1 MLGKEVAKERN
12 TLLPDDVTQ
21 DERGLRKLI
30 EEGCFRSAV
39 NLTSRL
45 LGIYGQGVGRL
56 GQPAKHTPHSLQLWF
71 TRFNLLVKLG
81 LFEMVTAEAE
91 AFQQLSRPDLFY
103 DFYAEMYNGRKGSM
117 ASFTFRLLL
126 AELPMYV
133 GQEKIALDNLS
144 NVNSVCKQIMDH
156 LSLKGDAV
164 GTLFWKRRYARSLQS
179 MVNCSLVLKN
189 YGLVHSLMKQ
199 LEDLQMWTSQEL
211 QDLHSTWCRIYL
223 QCGDIFNADQQHTK
237 SRLQTTTNSSNLST
251 RDLLDKGLRSVA
263 QNDFEDGLNFFQN
276 ALRGDPH
283 NVTVSG
289 RERERVVE
297 RIQGP
302 LYIMLSLQVLNN
314 IAVCQL
320 YTGKLDEAI
329 KTFER
334 AIDDSTASGLNEY
347 LVVNL
352 STLYELQ
359 SSNAMDK
366 KQQLLKKLNQQKGDL
381 SLNLDYCLKL
391 KLSN

>member
-1 MLGKEVAKERN
+1 MAKERN

-30 EEGCFRSAV
+30 EEGCFRSGV

-91 AFQQLSRPDLFY
+91 AFQQLSRADVFY

-156 LSLKGDAV
+156 LSSKGDPV
-164 GTLFWKRRYARSLQS
+164 GALFWKRRYARSLQS

-199 LEDLQMWTSQEL
+199 LEDLQMWTNQEL

-263 QNDFEDGLNFFQN
+263 QNDFEDGLIFFQN
-276 ALRGDPH
+276 ALKGDPH
-283 NVTVSG
+283 NVT
-289 RERERVVE
+289 
-297 RIQGP
+297 
-302 LYIMLSLQVLNN
+302 VLNN

-359 SSNAMDK
+359 SSNALDK